1 MAVIMVVVIGMPV
14 RAMLG
19 VKRRLERA
27 HARAQAAQHVFE
39 HMVAPDAQPVAH
51 HLHVGMAIADVP
63 GEPRQVVRGC
73 RGDFEQCLGLA
84 GNAHDGAVLEH
95 EAVTVA

>member
-27 HARAQAAQHVFE
+27 HARAQAAQHKVHRE
-39 HMVAPDAQPVAH
+39 S
-51 HLHVGMAIADVP
+51 
-63 GEPRQVVRGC
+63 
-73 RGDFEQCLGLA
+73 
-84 GNAHDGAVLEH
+84 
-95 EAVTVA
+95 